1 MDFSMA
7 TWWWMA
13 AGVAVAVELLTGTF
27 YLLMIGLGLAAGAL
41 AAHAGL
47 ASTAQIVIAALTGGG
62 ATALWHF
69 KRARH
74 PKSAPVRE
82 NSDAQLDIGAKV
94 AVTQWNDDRTAR
106 ISYRGSSWTAR
117 LQSGAAMRSGEHV
130 VVAVEGNWLVLSPS
144 DSR

>member
-1 MDFSMA
+1 MDFSA
-7 TWWWMA
+7 SSLWWMA
-13 AGVAVAVELLTGTF
+13 AGAAVVVELLSGTF
-27 YLLMIGLGLAAGAL
+27 YLLMIALGLGAAAL
-41 AAHAGL
+41 SAHAGWT
-47 ASTAQIVIAALTGGG
+47 STLQIMTAAVVGGG
-62 ATALWHF
+62 ATALWHL

-106 ISYRGSSWTAR
+106 INYRGSAWTAR
-117 LQSGAAMRSGEHV
+117 LQSGVAMRSGEHV

-144 DSR
+144 DSH

>member
-1 MDFSMA
+1 MEFSLA

-13 AGVAVAVELLTGTF
+13 AGVSVAVELLPGTF
-27 YLLMIGLGLAAGAL
+27 YLILIGLGLAAAAL

-69 KRARH
+69 RRARH
-74 PKSAPVRE
+74 PQSAPVRE

-94 AVTQWNDDRTAR
+94 TVTQWNDDLTAR
-106 ISYRGSSWTAR
+106 INYRGSSWTAR
-117 LQSGAAMRSGEHV
+117 LQSGATVRSGAHV

-144 DSR
+144 DPR

>member
-106 ISYRGSSWTAR
+106 INYRGSSWTVR

-144 DSR
+144 DSH

>member
-1 MDFSMA
+1 MEFSLA
-7 TWWWMA
+7 TWWWIA

-27 YLLMIGLGLAAGAL
+27 YLLLIGLGLAAGAL

-74 PKSAPVRE
+74 PQSAPVRE

-94 AVTQWNDDRTAR
+94 TVTQWNDDLTAR
-106 ISYRGSSWTAR
+106 INYRGSSWTAH
-117 LQSGAAMRSGEHV
+117 LQRGAAVRSGEHV

-144 DSR
+144 DPR

>member
-1 MDFSMA
+1 MDFSAA

-13 AGVAVAVELLTGTF
+13 AGVAVAVELVTGTF

-47 ASTAQIVIAALTGGG
+47 NGNAQIVIAALTGGG

-69 KRARH
+69 KRASH
-74 PKSAPVRE
+74 PQSAPVRE
-82 NSDAQLDIGAKV
+82 NSDAHLDIGAT
-94 AVTQWNDDRTAR
+94 VTVTHWNDDRTAR
-106 ISYRGSSWTAR
+106 VNYRGSSWTAR
-117 LQSGAAMRSGEHV
+117 LQSGAVMRSGAHV
-130 VVAVEGNWLVLSPS
+130 VSAVEGNWLVLSPS

>member
-47 ASTAQIVIAALTGGG
+47 TSTAQIVIAALTGGG

-69 KRARH
+69 KRAQH

-94 AVTQWNDDRTAR
+94 AVTQWNDDRTTR
-106 ISYRGSSWTAR
+106 INYRGSSWTAR

>member
-47 ASTAQIVIAALTGGG
+47 ASTAQIVVAALTGGG

-117 LQSGAAMRSGEHV
+117 LQSGAAMRNGEHV
-130 VVAVEGNWLVLSPS
+130 VIAVEGNWLVLAPS
-144 DSR
+144 DSH